1 MEQYKKEV
9 ELINNY
15 TIDPKVVYFLN
26 LISNEEI
33 IDKFLKNMGI
43 DSDRM
48 QISKINK
55 KRITRASE
63 ILFQLQN
70 EIQNQNF
77 SNISELSGEYERYI
91 PYSSSVK
98 LDNINLI
105 KNHIDNIEIIENM
118 YETYETIIKNKKK
131 NLLFSKHV
139 TILNSLN
146 VQINIL
152 SEEDIKY
159 KELVEKIISKSSHKY
174 KNIQIYFIYDEKKEN
189 EYKNATKDIADKR
202 LLYHGSPITNW
213 FSIIKNG
220 LYINPK
226 KIGVN
231 INGKVHGNGVY
242 FSDDIN
248 YSYNYCIRGSNGV
261 YNNNMIIMGM
271 YDVALCDKSYKKS
284 PIFVSFNTSQCILR
298 YLILLSN

>member
-9 ELINNY
+9 ELINNCA
-15 TIDPKVVYFLN
+15 IDSKVVYFLN

-43 DSDRM
+43 DSDRI
-48 QISKINK
+48 QIAKINK

-70 EIQNQNF
+70 EIQKQNF
-77 SNISELSGEYERYI
+77 SNVNELSEEYERYI
-91 PYSSSVK
+91 PYSSPIK
-98 LDNINLI
+98 LNNINTI
-105 KNHIDNIEIIENM
+105 NKHIDNIEVIENM

-146 VQINIL
+146 IQLNIL
-152 SEEDIKY
+152 PEDDINYKNIFENIKT
-159 KELVEKIISKSSHKY
+159 KSLHKY
-174 KNIQIYFIYDEKKEN
+174 KNIQIYKIYDEKKEN
-189 EYKNATKDIADKR
+189 EYKNATKDISDKR

-226 KIGVN
+226 KI
-231 INGKVHGNGVY
+231 
-242 FSDDIN
+242 
-248 YSYNYCIRGSNGV
+248 
-261 YNNNMIIMGM
+261 
-271 YDVALCDKSYKKS
+271 
-284 PIFVSFNTSQCILR
+284 
-298 YLILLSN
+298 